1 MKKVVRKIISMALA
15 CMLILELPMF
25 VHAKT
30 TESIVVEKETE
41 NTMELI
47 GQEVVHIKYDG
58 TVVYESDNQE
68 EIKIMPQSIANDK
81 ITFSGQE
88 YKNPYCR
95 AKLRNDRRNSRS
107 SYSQI

>member
-1 MKKVVRKIISMALA
+1 MKKVVRKIVSMALA

-47 GQEVVHIKYDG
+47 GQEVVHIKIFAFIILK
-58 TVVYESDNQE
+58 T
-68 EIKIMPQSIANDK
+68 
-81 ITFSGQE
+81 
-88 YKNPYCR
+88 
-95 AKLRNDRRNSRS
+95 
-107 SYSQI
+107 